1 MTRLRSRRRNTTKIS
16 PTLDVNHYHCDI
28 SMMYNHYHCDHISM
42 SKSSLWSYSSSSL
55 PTHHSSKLSSE
66 PIHCYVKYFKINS
79 FHPGDFPKKHFSFNS
94 KCQNSLLQCHSI
106 SISSP
111 DCWTWPTCKLVPIV
125 IFVSTGIFSLIF
137 KNAFYQKF

>member
-1 MTRLRSRRRNTTKIS
+1 MRWNSPRPSPTRTISSLNTSSTRRLLATTRSLMTRLRSRRRNTTKIS
-16 PTLDVNHYHCDI
+16 HTLDVNHYHCDI

-42 SKSSLWSYSSSSL
+42 SYSSSSL

-111 DCWTWPTCKLVPIV
+111 DCWT
-125 IFVSTGIFSLIF
+125 
-137 KNAFYQKF
+137 